1 MTDIRVGRSLNV
13 PDSELR
19 FSFSTSSGP
28 GGQHANKVATRV
40 TLEWNVDESRAL
52 GPRQQARIKTALRN
66 RIDSAGV
73 LRLSSDRYRSQIR
86 NRDDVVGRFRRLIGD
101 ALRPRK
107 ARVRTQPTKSS
118 VERRLRA
125 KRRRGDLK
133 RSRGPVGDES

>member
-1 MTDIRVGRSLNV
+1 MSDIRVGRSLTI
-13 PDSELR
+13 PDDEIR

-40 TLEWNVDESRAL
+40 TLEWNVDASRAL
-52 GPRQQARIKTALRN
+52 GPRQRVRLKAALRN

-86 NRDDVVGRFRRLIGD
+86 NRDDVVERLRGLIAD

-107 ARVRTQPTKSS
+107 ARVPTKPTKRS
-118 VERRLRA
+118 VERRLEQ
-125 KRRRGDLK
+125 KRRRSEVK
-133 RSRGPVGDES
+133 RSRRAGPDD